1 MEPILDENDLKS
13 LFSHEAEKPSE
24 DILGLPPTK
33 MEKAQ
38 TAQKKETS
46 PPISEN
52 AFVYPI
58 PEEGAIYPPL
68 NKKESVFKFLNDIKY
83 TILKFATIFVLVFV
97 LTYTLINGTA
107 LSKKFKFFWETT
119 YSNKSTVNLQTPPP
133 FDATSQAKLV
143 IPKIEVSAPIAW
155 NVDDSLL
162 NQKLLEGVAHYK
174 GTALPGESGNVFIT
188 GHSSYYS
195 WVRSDYKDVFALL
208 DKLNVGDKIYLQYNQ
223 KTFTYEVSSS
233 KVVSPD
239 KMEVL
244 NSNIDYTLTL
254 MTCVPIGTNLNRLIV
269 VGKQID
275 PKPQGTNEYF

>member
-13 LFSHEAEKPSE
+13 LFRSPGEKPPE

-33 MEKAQ
+33 MEQA
-38 TAQKKETS
+38 S
-46 PPISEN
+46 ISQN

-58 PEEGAIYPPL
+58 PEEGVIYPPL
-68 NKKESVFKFLNDIKY
+68 SKKEKAFKFLSDITY
-83 TILKFATIFVLVFV
+83 TILKFATIFILVFL

-107 LSKKFKFFWETT
+107 IAKKFKYFWETT
-119 YSNKSTVNLQTPPP
+119 YSKKTTQNLQTPPP
-133 FDATSQAKLV
+133 FDATSPAKLV
-143 IPKIEVSAPIAW
+143 IPKIEVNAPVAW

-174 GTALPGESGNVFIT
+174 GTPLPGERGNVFIT

-208 DKLNVGDKIYLQYNQ
+208 DKLDVGDKIYLQYNQ
-223 KTFTYEVSSS
+223 KTFTYSVASS

-239 KMEVL
+239 KMEVS
-244 NSNIDYTLTL
+244 NSTADYTLTL
-254 MTCVPIGTNLNRLIV
+254 MTCVPIGTNLNRLV
-269 VGKQID
+269 VTANQID
-275 PKPQGTNEYF
+275 PKPELANEYF